1 MTEDPKAE
9 LRKERLLRFKR
20 NPLAMLFSVFGLYW
34 SLVNVLTAIKVGKVD
49 YASRT
54 SKYTG
59 PITFQQSP
67 IDFVTIL
74 VVAIFGIPLWGTALY
89 IYFFK
94 KVPDT
99 KSRVAKS
106 AVG

>member
-1 MTEDPKAE
+1 LTEDPKAE

-34 SLVNVLTAIKVGKVD
+34 SLVNVLTAIHVGTVH

-54 SKYTG
+54 SRYTG
-59 PITFQQSP
+59 PITFHQSP

-74 VVAIFGIPLWGTALY
+74 VISLIGVPLFGLGLY

-94 KVPDT
+94 KVPD
-99 KSRVAKS
+99 
-106 AVG
+106 